1 MNRIKHIIGIL
12 GAIALAMVPTWTDA
26 SVPLVAKI
34 SLSIT
39 LALGILFSTAKMSKV
54 SNRLMGEIAIAG
66 LLVAIWTAHISK
78 GTSLCLVLGTILAV
92 FSNLKTAFGFR
103 NGNASKGT
111 SPPLLAFT
119 FFLPLLSLL
128 SSPVHAEQVSPQLG
142 FASGDWTCQPATAAG
157 LQLNLK
163 TGNYQRIAFLEGF
176 GCTYRGYSQA
186 LGFAGY
192 VGYGIARE
200 APNAYQGALLFSY
213 ADVLAFGPG
222 VQTFKDPVDSSWI
235 FQATLTL
242 VINYNLGA
250 SPVYLGK
257 TLKTQ
262 ELQLKGAR

>member
-92 FSNLKTAFGFR
+92 FSNLKTAFGP
-103 NGNASKGT
+103 GMSTSYKGV
-111 SPPLLAFT
+111 SLLVFA

-128 SSPVHAEQVSPQLG
+128 SSPVRAEQVSPQLG
-142 FASGDWTCQPATAAG
+142 FTSGDWTCQPATAAG

-186 LGFAGY
+186 LGVAGY

-222 VQTFKDPVDSSWI
+222 VQTYKDPVDSSWI